1 MPHVHSTYIPINCK
15 WAELLVGLCVK
26 VPDNL
31 WPDFAGQALNAGVIA
46 GADFEITTNN
56 YF

>member
-1 MPHVHSTYIPINCK
+1 MPHVHSTYIPISCK

-46 GADFEITTNN
+46 GADFEITANN